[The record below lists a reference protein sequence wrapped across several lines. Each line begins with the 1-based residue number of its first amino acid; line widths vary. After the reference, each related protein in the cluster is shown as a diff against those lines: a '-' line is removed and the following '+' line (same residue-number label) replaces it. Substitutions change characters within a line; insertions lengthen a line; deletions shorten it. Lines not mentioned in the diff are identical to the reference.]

1 MSTPTPQ
8 PIADWLDKLGVG
20 QYAQHFV
27 ENEID
32 VSVLRHLTD
41 QEGRDMHWYAAT
53 TVAILRSIRGS
64 PRGILEITVKY
75 YGRLTWLSHWLPA
88 PVAASD

>member
-32 VSVLRHLTD
+32 VSVLRHA
-41 QEGRDMHWYAAT
+41 G
-53 TVAILRSIRGS
+53 
-64 PRGILEITVKY
+64 
-75 YGRLTWLSHWLPA
+75 
-88 PVAASD
+88 

>member
-32 VSVLRHLTD
+32 VPVLRHLTD
-41 QEGRDMHWYAAT
+41 QEGRDMRPLVRRHHSCYPSVNSGFT
-53 TVAILRSIRGS
+53 SRNS
-64 PRGILEITVKY
+64 
-75 YGRLTWLSHWLPA
+75 
-88 PVAASD
+88 